1 LKAMSS
7 TNVQPIVYLTRC
19 ESFSASHRLHSSQLT
34 DQQNREIFGKCNN
47 VNGHV
52 KQIPFGW
59 HANKACCVRL
69 VKVTVRKSVDPV
81 TGMAMNL
88 NDLKLHLQKV
98 TEELD
103 HKNLDK
109 DVGFFQT
116 HTSTAENIAYYVW
129 SKLQATCECLYEV
142 KIKETENNYVIYRG
156 ERG

>member
-1 LKAMSS
+1 MSS
-7 TNVQPIVYLTRC
+7 TNAQPIVYLTRS
-19 ESFSASHRLHSSQLT
+19 ESFSASHRLHSFGFSSELT

-47 VNGHV
+47 VNGHGHNY
-52 KQIPFGW
+52 KI
-59 HANKACCVRL
+59 
-69 VKVTVRKSVDPV
+69 KVTIRKSVDPI

-109 DVGFFQT
+109 DVPFFQT

-129 SKLQATCECLYEV
+129 SKLQAACECLYEV

>member
-7 TNVQPIVYLTRC
+7 TNPQPIVYLTRC
-19 ESFSASHRLHSSQLT
+19 ESFSASHRLHSRFSFSSKLT
-34 DQQNREIFGKCNN
+34 DQQNRDIFGKCNN
-47 VNGHV
+47 VNGHGHNY
-52 KQIPFGW
+52 KI
-59 HANKACCVRL
+59 
-69 VKVTVRKSVDPV
+69 KVTVRKSVDPI

-129 SKLQATCECLYEV
+129 SKLQATCEYLYEV

>member
-1 LKAMSS
+1 LFLKAMSS
-7 TNVQPIVYLTRC
+7 TNAHPVVYLTRC
-19 ESFSASHRLHSSQLT
+19 ESFSASHRLHSSELT

-47 VNGHV
+47 VNGHGHNY
-52 KQIPFGW
+52 KI
-59 HANKACCVRL
+59 
-69 VKVTVRKSVDPV
+69 KVTIRKSVDPI

-109 DVGFFQT
+109 DVPFFQT

-129 SKLQATCECLYEV
+129 SKLQAACECLYEV